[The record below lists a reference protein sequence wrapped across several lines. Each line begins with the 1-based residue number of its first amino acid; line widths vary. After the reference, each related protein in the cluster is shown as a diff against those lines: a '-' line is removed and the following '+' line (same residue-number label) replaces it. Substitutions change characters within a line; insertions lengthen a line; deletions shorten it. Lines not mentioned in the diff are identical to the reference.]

1 MGCEYEDRIR
11 TKKPVKPTARES
23 TLGIYLLRAAELGI
37 TVTNLGDYTLGEI
50 TDMIIEKANDY
61 EEYPEVMET
70 QDIHRFFG

>member
-1 MGCEYEDRIR
+1 M
-11 TKKPVKPTARES
+11 
-23 TLGIYLLRAAELGI
+23 LRAAELGI
-37 TVTNLGDYTLGEI
+37 TVTDLGDYTLGEI

>member
-1 MGCEYEDRIR
+1 VGSEYEDRIR
-11 TKKPVKPTARES
+11 TKKPVKPTARKS

-37 TVTNLGDYTLGEI
+37 TVTDLGDYTLGEI